1 MFNFVLLGENKDQS
15 FNSNGGAPAM
25 NENNQSDKKDKN
37 YDWAKNAE
45 DAAKKAEEKV
55 NQLKEEARQE
65 LHNDRGNFNNLDD
78 Q

>member
-1 MFNFVLLGENKDQS
+1 
-15 FNSNGGAPAM
+15 M
-25 NENNQSDKKDKN
+25 NEHNQSGTENKN

-55 NQLKEEARQE
+55 NQLKKEARQE
-65 LHNDRGNFNNLDD
+65 LHNDKGNFNNPDE

>member
-1 MFNFVLLGENKDQS
+1 
-15 FNSNGGAPAM
+15 M
-25 NENNQSDKKDKN
+25 NEHNQSDKEDKN

-55 NQLKEEARQE
+55 NQLKKEARQE
-65 LHNDRGNFNNLDD
+65 LHNDKGNFNNSDD

>member
-1 MFNFVLLGENKDQS
+1 
-15 FNSNGGAPAM
+15 M
-25 NENNQSDKKDKN
+25 NEHNQSSKEDKN

-55 NQLKEEARQE
+55 NQLKKEAQQE
-65 LHNDRGNFNNLDD
+65 LHNNKENFNTLDD